1 MACPSVEAAA
11 SVRPRWPTRRADGRH
26 RCVSPNISSPGR
38 GKVARVAGEEM
49 PSFFFP
55 HSLDSALRGAEQC
68 GEEKESPLG
77 VQGRICC
84 HRPRHPRFEPPA
96 RPSVDPLDLDSPA
109 SGRVAAG
116 VVHDLECPRKLE
128 TRPALEDPRPPGLR
142 ALSRAGASEAG
153 SRRGRGQDGTRDRL
167 RPIHPTAAPAARR
180 TSCGHDRSARSA
192 PLAISFRPT
201 TIGIMELRRDGSGSQ
216 GLRIGGGCTVT
227 ETPDGSDVQL
237 AAASSMHRAFGTAP
251 SARTAMQAVTLH
263 GGPRAWSRRVA
274 PRPPRRAGHRR
285 HTGSTPAAHGS
296 GPSVNPHGGQKGA

>member
-1 MACPSVEAAA
+1 MDVTDACHRTSAHLGEGRSPVSPVRRCLHSSSLTRSTPRSAEPSSAAK
-11 SVRPRWPTRRADGRH
+11 RRRARSGSRGGSAAIDHVIRGSDPRTGVPADPRYR
-26 RCVSPNISSPGR
+26 RCPG
-38 GKVARVAGEEM
+38 
-49 PSFFFP
+49 
-55 HSLDSALRGAEQC
+55 
-68 GEEKESPLG
+68 
-77 VQGRICC
+77 
-84 HRPRHPRFEPPA
+84 
-96 RPSVDPLDLDSPA
+96 
-109 SGRVAAG
+109 SGGVAAG
-116 VVHDLECPRKLE
+116 VVHGLQWPRRLD
-128 TRPALEDPRPPGLR
+128 TRPALEAPRPPGLR
-142 ALSRAGASEAG
+142 ALSRAGASGAG

-167 RPIHPTAAPAARR
+167 RPFHPTSAPAARR

-201 TIGIMELRRDGSGSQ
+201 TIGIMELRRDGSGSR
-216 GLRIGGGCTVT
+216 GLRIGGGCTVK